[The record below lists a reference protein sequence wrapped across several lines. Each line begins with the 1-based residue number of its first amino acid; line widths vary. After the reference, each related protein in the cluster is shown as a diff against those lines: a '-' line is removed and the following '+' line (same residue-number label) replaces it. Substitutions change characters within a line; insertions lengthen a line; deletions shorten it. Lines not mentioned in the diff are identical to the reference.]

1 MTRISGRK
9 QPVIENIIE
18 QSLKQM
24 FNRCEYLA
32 DKVEI
37 GTNIDNDKEAERII
51 RDVWSIEKEW
61 IIDDNYWKQMT
72 AFSID

>member
-37 GTNIDNDKEAERII
+37 GTNNDNDKEAESII

-61 IIDDNYWKQMT
+61 IIDNNHWKQMT
-72 AFSID
+72 AFSVD

>member
-1 MTRISGRK
+1 
-9 QPVIENIIE
+9 
-18 QSLKQM
+18 M

-72 AFSID
+72 AFSVD

>member
-72 AFSID
+72 AFSVD

>member
-51 RDVWSIEKEW
+51 RDVWSIEKE
-61 IIDDNYWKQMT
+61 
-72 AFSID
+72 